1 MSWDTDLAADV
12 SDELYWDPKLDNHAI
27 AVSSDDGRVTLRGTV
42 GSFRE
47 KREAQQAAER
57 VTGVAQVKNDL
68 KVRILTGHGK
78 KDADLRGDV
87 LQAMMLDSLVPSTVD
102 ATVVDSYVTLTGTA
116 DCQYEREE
124 AESVAGKVPGV
135 VGVDNDIELNKP
147 EPDAYDIQ
155 ASISK
160 AFKRNAK
167 IDADGLTVITHDN
180 TVELEG
186 TVRSWSEHDAAVAT
200 AWAAPG
206 VLVVEDRIQ
215 VAS

>member
-1 MSWDTDLAADV
+1 MSNALLEASVA
-12 SDELYWDPKLDNHAI
+12 DELQWDPKVDNQAI
-27 AVSSDDGRVTLRGTV
+27 AVAASGGTVTLRGTV
-42 GSFRE
+42 GTFRE
-47 KREAQQAAER
+47 KREAQKATER
-57 VTGVAQVKNDL
+57 VLGVQHVNNDL

-102 ATVVDSYVTLTGTA
+102 VTVVDSYVTLQGKA
-116 DCQYEREE
+116 DWQYERME
-124 AESVAGKVPGV
+124 AENVAGNVPGV
-135 VGVDNDIELNKP
+135 VGVDNFIELSTP
-147 EPDAYDIQ
+147 LPTPDDVQ
-155 ASISK
+155 GSISK

-167 IDADGLTVITHDN
+167 IDANGLTVITHDN

-206 VLVVEDRIQ
+206 VLAVEDRIQ
-215 VAS
+215 VAY

>member
-1 MSWDTDLAADV
+1 MSDALLEASVA
-12 SDELYWDPKLDNHAI
+12 DELQWDPKVDSA
-27 AVSSDDGRVTLRGTV
+27 AVAVAASDGKVTLRGTV

-116 DCQYEREE
+116 DWQYEREE